1 MQSEPRLVVTAI
13 SHKQQHHINSMTN
26 NGKKIWMDGSLVD
39 WNKATIHIL
48 THALHY
54 ATAVFEGIRCYE
66 TVNGLA
72 IFRLSD
78 HIQRLINSG
87 KIYFMNIE
95 YSKVELERAVID
107 TINANDV
114 EEESYVR
121 PIAYYGYG
129 KMGVNPLPNKVS
141 VAVATWKWDEYL
153 KEDKQHKEK
162 GVRLMVSAWM
172 RIDGRTMPFLAK
184 ATANYANSALARVE
198 AIRAGFDEAIML
210 NTDGKVIEASAENIF
225 IVKDGLLVTPPIT
238 SGALNGITRD
248 TVLTIARENNI
259 PHIIRDITRDE
270 LYIADEVFLTGT
282 AAGIKPVSEIDNRM
296 IADGKDGVITNQVRE
311 KFQLIVHYKDNN
323 LSKKWLTFV
332 RTHKRYSDQS

>member
-1 MQSEPRLVVTAI
+1 
-13 SHKQQHHINSMTN
+13 MTN
-26 NGKKIWMDGSLVD
+26 NRKKIWMDGSLVD

-54 ATAVFEGIRCYE
+54 ATAVFEGIRCYK

-87 KIYFMNIE
+87 KIYFMDIK
-95 YSKVELERAVID
+95 YSKEELERAVID
-107 TINANDV
+107 TINANEV
-114 EEESYVR
+114 GEEFYVR

-141 VAVATWKWDEYL
+141 IAIAAWTWDEYL
-153 KEDKQHKEK
+153 KKENQHKEK

-210 NTDGKVIEASAENIF
+210 NTNGKVIEASAENIF
-225 IVKDGLLVTPPIT
+225 IVKDGLLITPPVT

-248 TVLTIARENNI
+248 TVLAIAKENNI
-259 PHIIRDITRDE
+259 PHEIRDITRDE

-282 AAGIKPVSEIDNRM
+282 AAGIKPVSEIDSRI
-296 IADGKDGVITNQVRE
+296 IADGKDGSITNQVRE
-311 KFQLIVHYKDNN
+311 KFELIIRDRDNN

-332 RTHKRYSDQS
+332 KNT

>member
-1 MQSEPRLVVTAI
+1 
-13 SHKQQHHINSMTN
+13 MTN

-39 WNKATIHIL
+39 WNKARIHIL

-54 ATAVFEGIRCYE
+54 ATAVFEGIRCYN
-66 TVNGLA
+66 TVNGIA

-114 EEESYVR
+114 EEELYVR

-153 KEDKQHKEK
+153 KKDKQHNEK

-259 PHIIRDITRDE
+259 PHVIRDIARDE

-311 KFQLIVHYKDNN
+311 EFELIVHNKDNN

-332 RTHKRYSDQS
+332 KNI

>member
-1 MQSEPRLVVTAI
+1 
-13 SHKQQHHINSMTN
+13 MTN

-54 ATAVFEGIRCYE
+54 ATAVFEGIRCYK

-87 KIYFMNIE
+87 KIYFMNIK
-95 YSKVELERAVID
+95 YSKEELERAVID
-107 TINANDV
+107 TINANEV
-114 EEESYVR
+114 GEESYVR

-141 VAVATWKWDEYL
+141 IAIAAWTWDEYL
-153 KEDKQHKEK
+153 KKENQHKEK
-162 GVRLMVSAWM
+162 GIRLMVSAWM

-210 NTDGKVIEASAENIF
+210 NTNGKVIEASAENIF
-225 IVKDGLLVTPPIT
+225 IVKDGLLITPPIT

-248 TVLTIARENNI
+248 TVLAIAKENNI
-259 PHIIRDITRDE
+259 PHEIRDITRDE

-282 AAGIKPVSEIDNRM
+282 AAGIKPVSEIDNRI
-296 IADGKDGVITNQVRE
+296 IADGKDGSITNRVRE
-311 KFQLIVHYKDNN
+311 KFELIVHDRGNN

-332 RTHKRYSDQS
+332 KNT

>member
-1 MQSEPRLVVTAI
+1 MQSGPGLVGNSNIT
-13 SHKQQHHINSMTN
+13 NSMTN

-39 WNKATIHIL
+39 WNKARIHVL

-54 ATAVFEGIRCYE
+54 ATAVFEGIRCYK

-114 EEESYVR
+114 EEELYVR

-153 KEDKQHKEK
+153 KKDKQHNEK

-198 AIRAGFDEAIML
+198 AIRAGFDEAIIL

-238 SGALNGITRD
+238 SGALNGITID

-259 PHIIRDITRDE
+259 PHVIRDITRDE

-311 KFQLIVHYKDNN
+311 EFELIVHDKDNN

-332 RTHKRYSDQS
+332 KNT

>member
-1 MQSEPRLVVTAI
+1 
-13 SHKQQHHINSMTN
+13 MTN

-39 WNKATIHIL
+39 WNKARIHIL

-54 ATAVFEGIRCYE
+54 ATAVFEGIRCYN
-66 TVNGLA
+66 TVNGIA

-107 TINANDV
+107 TINANYV
-114 EEESYVR
+114 EEELYVR

-153 KEDKQHKEK
+153 KKDKQHNEK

-259 PHIIRDITRDE
+259 PHVIRDITRDE

-311 KFQLIVHYKDNN
+311 EFELIVHNKDNN

-332 RTHKRYSDQS
+332 KNI

>member
-1 MQSEPRLVVTAI
+1 
-13 SHKQQHHINSMTN
+13 MTN

-39 WNKATIHIL
+39 WNKARIHIL

-54 ATAVFEGIRCYE
+54 ATAVFEGIRCYK
-66 TVNGLA
+66 TVNGIA

-114 EEESYVR
+114 EEELYVR

-153 KEDKQHKEK
+153 KKDKQHNEK

-259 PHIIRDITRDE
+259 PHVIRDITRDE

-311 KFQLIVHYKDNN
+311 EFELIVHNKDNN

-332 RTHKRYSDQS
+332 KNI

>member
-1 MQSEPRLVVTAI
+1 
-13 SHKQQHHINSMTN
+13 MTN
-26 NGKKIWMDGSLVD
+26 NRKKIWMDGSLVD

-54 ATAVFEGIRCYE
+54 ATAVFEGIRCYK

-87 KIYFMNIE
+87 KIYFMDIK
-95 YSKVELERAVID
+95 YSKEELERAVID
-107 TINANDV
+107 TINANEV
-114 EEESYVR
+114 GEEFYVR

-141 VAVATWKWDEYL
+141 IAIAAWTWDEYL
-153 KEDKQHKEK
+153 KKENQHKEK
-162 GVRLMVSAWM
+162 GIRLMVSAWM

-210 NTDGKVIEASAENIF
+210 NTNGKVIEASAENIF
-225 IVKDGLLVTPPIT
+225 IVKDGLLITPPVT

-248 TVLTIARENNI
+248 TVLAIAKENNI
-259 PHIIRDITRDE
+259 PHEIRDITRDE

-282 AAGIKPVSEIDNRM
+282 AAGIKPVSEIDSRI
-296 IADGKDGVITNQVRE
+296 IADGKDGSITNRVRE
-311 KFQLIVHYKDNN
+311 KFELIVHDRGNN

-332 RTHKRYSDQS
+332 KNT

>member
-1 MQSEPRLVVTAI
+1 M
-13 SHKQQHHINSMTN
+13 NSN
-26 NGKKIWMDGSLVD
+26 EKKIWMDGSIVD

-54 ATAVFEGIRCYE
+54 ATAVFEGIRCYK

-72 IFRLSD
+72 VFRLSD
-78 HIQRLINSG
+78 HMQRLIDSC
-87 KIYFMNIE
+87 KIYFMDIK
-95 YSKVELERAVID
+95 YSKKQLEKAVID
-107 TINANDV
+107 TINANV
-114 EEESYVR
+114 VGEESYVR

-141 VAVATWKWDEYL
+141 VAIATWVWDEHL
-153 KEDKQHKEK
+153 KREMHYEEK

-198 AIRAGFDEAIML
+198 ALKAGFDEAIML
-210 NTDGKVIEASAENIF
+210 NTSGKVIEASAENIF
-225 IVKDGLLVTPPIT
+225 MVKDSILITPPT
-238 SGALNGITRD
+238 SSGALEGITRD
-248 TVLTIARENNI
+248 TVLTIAKENKI
-259 PHIIRDITRDE
+259 PYEIRDISRDE

-282 AAGIKPVSEIDNRM
+282 AAGIKPVAEIDNRS
-296 IADGKDGVITNQVRE
+296 IADGREGSTTKQIKE
-311 KFQLIVHYKDNN
+311 KFGLVVYDRDDE

-332 RTHKRYSDQS
+332 E